1 MSLTLDDLRQPG
13 FGARVWGYDRDE
25 VDQLLASVVVSIER
39 LQRRRQRDGE
49 AIERATGE
57 AQRAGE
63 RAKRAERQR
72 DELAS
77 RIELADQAVAEADL
91 RAQRL
96 VAQAEERAQRLVAQA
111 EERATRAERE
121 RPALDAASSPWDGST
136 ELPSGVASEGPAA
149 PGEARDSLSRLPLAL
164 RAARALLA
172 DARARAAAIEAEAT
186 GESESLQQ
194 IGLLG
199 HDPLVE
205 RLEGE
210 PAGPVTS
217 DLADS
222 EAGGG
227 RIDQDRSPGR
237 LG

>member
-1 MSLTLDDLRQPG
+1 MSLTLDDLRQPS

-77 RIELADQAVAEADL
+77 RIELADQAVAEANL

-111 EERATRAERE
+111 EERATRAERA
-121 RPALDAASSPWDGST
+121 RLARDTGSAARDGVT
-136 ELPSGVASEGPAA
+136 ELPSGVT
-149 PGEARDSLSRLPLAL
+149 GEAPASLGEEGDSNSRLPLAL

-172 DARARAAAIEAEAT
+172 DARARAAAIDAEAT
-186 GESESLQQ
+186 GDGDSLQQ
-194 IGLLG
+194 VGLFG

-210 PAGPVTS
+210 PAGPVAT
-217 DLADS
+217 DLAGS

-227 RIDQDRSPGR
+227 RIDQDRGPGG